1 MSTPAELLLG
11 TLCGEL
17 KTREDHQRRARDQCR
32 LAIGGVGL
40 VNGTFPV
47 PEQIRQ
53 ELESLKDAGDRA
65 LFESETLKLDGW
77 TYAQQLRLLWTGPTD
92 GPSGSAAASD
102 DSGIALP
109 AEAPEDF
116 KQWLKYA
123 AAMADPAGW
132 RARQARRAWRLA
144 HRLEG
149 ALRSRDVLADLRKLA
164 DDQTLF
170 DLRGLPEGDKGRSLF
185 KDLVLSRDNWLRG

>member
-11 TLCGEL
+11 TLRGGL
-17 KTREDHQRRARDQCR
+17 KTREDQRRARDQCR
-32 LAIGGVGL
+32 LAIGGAGL

-47 PEQIRQ
+47 PEEIRQ
-53 ELESLKDAGDRA
+53 ELESSLKDARDRA
-65 LFESETLKLDGW
+65 LFESETLGFDGW
-77 TYAQQLRLLWTGPTD
+77 ASEQRLRLLWTGPTD

-102 DSGIALP
+102 DSGTDLP
-109 AEAPEDF
+109 AEVPEDF
-116 KQWLKYA
+116 KQWVKYS

-149 ALRSRDVLADLRKLA
+149 ALRSRDVLDDMRRLA
-164 DDQTLF
+164 GYQTLF
-170 DLRGLPEGDKGRSLF
+170 DLHGLPEGHEGRSLF
-185 KDLVLSRDNWLRG
+185 KDPVLRRDKWLRG